1 MDNQNRLL
9 GRARPHLD
17 LRNFALLHE
26 MRVSSKCRHFCAAG
40 CILLGFTAE
49 GHHLLSYTSTHGYRL
64 QVGQF
69 VSLQPILLRTACCC
83 CVYPEA
89 TPDDECYRF
98 GASFGVS
105 KQSYLLK
112 LTCLEVSEPL
122 ARSCYVGP
130 SAKHSTTLQ
139 AQVKSEVTAVM
150 LTFLFPQTC
159 QLQWLC
165 LSPRRQT
172 SNF

>member
-1 MDNQNRLL
+1 M
-9 GRARPHLD
+9 P
-17 LRNFALLHE
+17 ALLCRRLHSVGFYS
-26 MRVSSKCRHFCAAG
+26 RRTPLAVIHLHSWLSSTG
-40 CILLGFTAE
+40 
-49 GHHLLSYTSTHGYRL
+49 
-64 QVGQF
+64 GQF

-139 AQVKSEVTAVM
+139 AQVKSELTAVM